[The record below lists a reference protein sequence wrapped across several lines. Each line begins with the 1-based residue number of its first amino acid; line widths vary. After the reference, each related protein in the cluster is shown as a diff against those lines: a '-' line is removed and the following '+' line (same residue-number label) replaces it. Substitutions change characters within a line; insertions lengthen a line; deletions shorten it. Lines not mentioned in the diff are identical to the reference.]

1 MSSLNIAA
9 TALNA
14 DLAALQVIG
23 HNIANVNT
31 DGYSRQTIQLASAGG
46 QQTGA
51 GFFGQGVVVANVA
64 RAYDTNLQRTALQTA
79 SVSASDDIRYQ
90 QLQSLENL
98 FPLGSA
104 GLGNA
109 LNTALNSWVDVAS
122 SPTDL
127 TARTVA
133 ISSAQD
139 FTTQLNS
146 TAANLDQLRLSANSQ
161 IGGMVGTINT
171 LAAQI
176 ADVNQRIVAAQGGS
190 GQPNDLMDQRD
201 QLIKQLNQYVQTT
214 SVTATDGSVNLFV
227 AGSQPLVMGAVPS
240 KLTAVQDATDP
251 SHTSISIQQSSGTF
265 PVNQSFLG
273 GGQLNGLLTFVNKD
287 ISQAFNYLGRLG
299 LSLGTQVNTQSHLG
313 LDLNGNAGIDFYSI
327 PALPAGI
334 PATGNGGTAGAT
346 IQVANPTQLQAS
358 DYQIQFSGPNA
369 GSIVRTSD
377 GATVAQFNSTAS
389 PITVDGLSFNI
400 TGSAAAGDIV
410 TLKPYEA
417 VARNL
422 GVAVSSPQNVA
433 ASSPLLVT
441 PTLQPT
447 SGLTVSAAYLT
458 SGSLPTSPATLPT
471 VTLTYSSG
479 SGSFTVTD
487 SGGNNLGTIAYVPG
501 QPLTFQENLSGGNV
515 VSYSVKLAGAPANGD
530 VVTLTQGTGTQMNQ
544 NSGNAQAMLALRDVP
559 SFNGVGLADGYTT
572 VFSAVASNVQGG
584 KSAAQFSDTAAT
596 SAQSALSNVTGVN
609 LDEEA
614 SRLMQFQQA
623 YQAAAKFMQTANSTF
638 STLIQAFS

>member
-1 MSSLNIAA
+1 MMGIWIRKLTAFCLLALAGHAA
-9 TALNA
+9 QCAPLSV
-14 DLAALQVIG
+14 LAEKPDRFLSQG
-23 HNIANVNT
+23 
-31 DGYSRQTIQLASAGG
+31 STIQGYCTAVVRNALEAAHLPYQMDIQPWARIYTTTLAKPGTLMYPVARTAEREDKFHWIGPLVANRIALFRKKGRRDVVVHSLDDARRYRI
-46 QQTGA
+46 
-51 GFFGQGVVVANVA
+51 GVVNMDF
-64 RAYDTNLQRTALQTA
+64 REAY
-79 SVSASDDIRYQ
+79 
-90 QLQSLENL
+90 
-98 FPLGSA
+98 
-104 GLGNA
+104 
-109 LNTALNSWVDVAS
+109 
-122 SPTDL
+122 
-127 TARTVA
+127 
-133 ISSAQD
+133 
-139 FTTQLNS
+139 
-146 TAANLDQLRLSANSQ
+146 LRRK
-161 IGGMVGTINT
+161 GFGE
-171 LAAQI
+171 
-176 ADVNQRIVAAQGGS
+176 
-190 GQPNDLMDQRD
+190 
-201 QLIKQLNQYVQTT
+201 
-214 SVTATDGSVNLFV
+214 

-265 PVNQSFLG
+265 PVNQAFLG

-313 LDLNGNAGIDFYSI
+313 LDLNGNPGIDFYSI
-327 PALPAGI
+327 PALPVGI
-334 PATGNGGTAGAT
+334 PATGNAGTAGAT
-346 IQVANPTQLQAS
+346 MQVANPTQLQAS

-377 GATVAQFNSTAS
+377 GATVAQFNSTAT
-389 PITVDGLSFNI
+389 PITVDGLSINI

-441 PTLQPT
+441 PTLQPS
-447 SGLTVSAAYLT
+447 SGMTVSSAYLT
-458 SGSLPTSPATLPT
+458 SGSLPTLPATLPT
-471 VTLTYSSG
+471 VTMTYSSA

-501 QPLTFQENLSGGNV
+501 QPLTFQENLGGGNV
-515 VSYSVKLAGAPANGD
+515 VSYNVNLAGAPANGD
-530 VVTLTQGTGTQMNQ
+530 VVTLAQGSGTQMNQ

-638 STLIQAFS
+638 TTLIQAFS